1 MKRSVPT
8 RVVDLLTRMV
18 SFDTVN
24 TNLSGVPR
32 AEEKLVAFLEERAR
46 GAGFS
51 CARLPVPGYADEL
64 LITHR
69 VDPQAPWILFDS
81 HLDTVSVDGMTIDP
95 FAAEVREGRVWG
107 RGAADTKGTG
117 AAMLCA
123 LEEYA
128 DAGTK
133 GANIALLFSVEEENG
148 MNGIRAFV
156 DTHLPALDMRVR
168 GAVIGE
174 PTRLETVIAHNGVVR
189 YRIATAGVA
198 AHSADPSRG
207 RSAIRDMAQLV
218 LFLEDTHIPSI
229 SASHPL
235 TGTAQSSINVIRGG
249 SAVNIIPDHC
259 EVEVDRRTVPG
270 EDPEEAVRAFHTAVN
285 AFLREHPGAE
295 VSVDVTVGTPPLVPA
310 DDPRWARIVG
320 SVLEGHGM
328 DGTGRGVR
336 YATHAGDVS
345 RAGIPTVVLG
355 PGDIAQGHTKD
366 EWVEIAQVEQ
376 AVTIYGEIMHRGAEL
391 G

>member
-1 MKRSVPT
+1 
-8 RVVDLLTRMV
+8 
-18 SFDTVN
+18 
-24 TNLSGVPR
+24 
-32 AEEKLVAFLEERAR
+32 
-46 GAGFS
+46 
-51 CARLPVPGYADEL
+51 
-64 LITHR
+64 
-69 VDPQAPWILFDS
+69 LFDS

-95 FAAEVREGRVWG
+95 FAAEVRDGRVWG

-128 DAGTK
+128 AAGTT
-133 GANIALLFSVEEENG
+133 GANVALLFSVEEENG

-156 DTHLPALDMRVR
+156 DTHLPELDIRFS

-174 PTRLETVIAHNGVVR
+174 PTTLKAVIAHNGVVR

-207 RSAIRDMAQLV
+207 QSAIRDMAKLV
-218 LFLEDTHIPSI
+218 LFLEDTHIPSL

-259 EVEVDRRTVPG
+259 EAEVDRRTVPG
-270 EDPEEAVRAFHTAVN
+270 EDPEAAVRAFQAAVDE
-285 AFLREHPGAE
+285 FRHEHAE
-295 VSVDVTVGTPPLVPA
+295 AQVSVEVTVGTPPLVPS
-310 DDPRWARIVG
+310 DDPRWAKVVG
-320 SVLEGHGM
+320 GVLEGHGL
-328 DGTGRGVR
+328 DGTGRGAR

-366 EWVEIAQVEQ
+366 EWVEIAQIER
-376 AVTIYGEIMHRGAEL
+376 AVPIYREIMARGAEL
-391 G
+391 S

>member
-1 MKRSVPT
+1 MERSVTTP
-8 RVVDLLTRMV
+8 VVRLLRNMV

-32 AEEKLVAFLEERAR
+32 AEEKLVGLLEDRAR
-46 GAGFS
+46 GAGFP
-51 CARLPVPGYADEL
+51 CTRLPVPGYSDEL
-64 LITHR
+64 LITHL
-69 VDPQAPWILFDS
+69 VDRDGPWILFDS
-81 HLDTVSVDGMTIDP
+81 HLDTVSVDGMSIDP
-95 FAAEVREGRVWG
+95 FAGQVRDGRLYG

-128 DAGTK
+128 AAGTA
-133 GANIALLFSVEEENG
+133 GANVALLFSVEEENG
-148 MNGIRAFV
+148 MHGIRAFV
-156 DTHLPALDMRVR
+156 DTHLPDLDLRCS

-174 PTRLETVIAHNGVVR
+174 PTALQAVIAHNGVVR
-189 YRIATAGVA
+189 YRVSTAGIA

-207 RSAIRDMAQLV
+207 RSAITDMARLV
-218 LFLEDTHIPSI
+218 LFLEDTHIPSL

-259 EVEVDRRTVPG
+259 AVEVDRRTVPG
-270 EDPEEAVRAFHTAVN
+270 EDPEAAVSAFQEAVNEFRD
-285 AFLREHPGAE
+285 EHGDAE
-295 VSVDVTVGTPPLVPA
+295 VSVEVTVGTPPLVPS
-310 DDPRWARIVG
+310 DDPRWATLVG
-320 SVLEGHGM
+320 SVLEDHGL
-328 DGTGRGVR
+328 DGEGRGVR

-366 EWVEIAQVEQ
+366 EWVEIAQVER
-376 AVTIYGEIMHRGAEL
+376 AVCIYRDIMARGAEL